1 MKAIVYESNT
11 GFTEK
16 YAKLLS
22 EETGLPAYP
31 LKQAPAEL
39 KQNGDVFFMS
49 WLCAGGLKRLKKAR
63 GRFCLAGVCA
73 VGMAPP
79 TEQMLS
85 DTVERN
91 HLGDVKT
98 FYLQGGFDINK
109 LRGLNRM
116 MMKTMEKSMAKKS
129 ERTQEEEETLDML
142 KNGMDR
148 VDRKHLAPILAW
160 MNE

>member
-31 LKQAPAEL
+31 LKKAPASL
-39 KQNGDVFFMS
+39 KSGEVFFMS
-49 WLCAGGLKRLKKAR
+49 WLFAGGLKRLKKAR
-63 GRFCLAGVCA
+63 GRFRLAGVAA

-79 TEQMLS
+79 TEQALS
-85 DTVERN
+85 DAIARN
-91 HLGDVKT
+91 HLSDVKT

-109 LRGLNRM
+109 LHGPSRL

-148 VDRKHLAPILAW
+148 VDRSNLAPILAW
-160 MNE
+160 MNPA